1 MCSSY
6 HAPTIY
12 FCGLYVPLGVPI
24 CTCLCCVRPLSATDG
39 WIKCFSDIPIK
50 RCPCR
55 CEPEQA
61 RLKIALLLSGGVD
74 SSLAL
79 KLLLAAG
86 HDVTAFYL
94 QVPSFALSSC
104 PGSFMCARIDSLLH
118 SCLAMSKQNGQTSLT
133 GMWCEQIWF
142 QEDFRNHW
150 DACPWEEDLA
160 ICQQVSPLSSVR
172 MQQTLSSLR
181 VWNTTFLDFDP
192 PEDLEG
198 WSCWHVLL

>member
-1 MCSSY
+1 MPCSSY
-6 HAPTIY
+6 HAPTFY
-12 FCGLYVPLGVPI
+12 LRGLQLLLGVPV
-24 CTCLCCVRPLSATDG
+24 CTCLFCVRPLSATDG
-39 WIKCFSDIPIK
+39 WIKCFSAIRII
-50 RCPCR
+50 RCTYR

-61 RLKIALLLSGGVD
+61 PLKIALLLSGGVD

-94 QVPSFALSSC
+94 QVPSFALSLRALAPC
-104 PGSFMCARIDSLLH
+104 VPEIYKLLH
-118 SCLAMSKQNGQTSLT
+118 SCLAVSEQNGQPSLT

-142 QEDFRNHW
+142 QEDFRNYW

-160 ICQQVSPLSSVR
+160 ICQQVSPQSFVM

-181 VWNTTFLDFDP
+181 GWNTTFLDFDP
-192 PEDLEG
+192 PEI
-198 WSCWHVLL
+198 